1 MVASSHLVPGVLLCK
16 EGELAHP
23 LLTNTTMHLA
33 KCVPLVETNG
43 RGRYFRLGEKMGS
56 KWWVHVWEHSSL
68 RVGVHASPRWKEIFW
83 AWLFWA
89 KTAKK
94 VFFIATA
101 GRQVGL
107 GKKFLVLAIL
117 GNGITVLRGSIMY
130 YACTMLNHVMAILW
144 FNAHGL
150 TIKQY
155 TSEWICGQR
164 TS

>member
-1 MVASSHLVPGVLLCK
+1 M
-16 EGELAHP
+16 
-23 LLTNTTMHLA
+23 
-33 KCVPLVETNG
+33 
-43 RGRYFRLGEKMGS
+43 
-56 KWWVHVWEHSSL
+56 
-68 RVGVHASPRWKEIFW
+68 
-83 AWLFWA
+83 FWA

-130 YACTMLNHVMAILW
+130 YACTMLNYVMAILW

-155 TSEWICGQR
+155 TRELARETENALTVFLVIWTSTR
-164 TS
+164 TV